1 MGVSHQAQGRSL
13 VLGRSQDREG
23 RVRVAGAKGRE
34 LVLKI
39 TQLSDSA
46 YPDGWPDY
54 DACVSEDRDY
64 WGRAASSYDKDEEGG
79 TLTIRYTPAS
89 DIAYFAYFAPYSMER
104 HFDLVAEAAA
114 SEGVDH
120 VHLGTTLDGQPID
133 CLEMGEGSFNVW
145 LYARQHPGETQAE
158 WWMEGALEVLT
169 DPADSVGRRLRQKCR
184 LHIVPNC
191 NPDGSK
197 RGNLRVNAAGA
208 NLNREWENPSA
219 ERSPEVLAIR
229 NHMDK
234 TGVDFAMDVHGDEAI
249 PAVFIA
255 GFDGIPSITERQSG
269 LYHRYRDTLARRTP
283 DFQTRHG
290 YPVAAAGKANL
301 SMSTN
306 QLAERFG
313 AVAMTLEMP
322 FKDNAD
328 YPDELQG
335 WSPDRCKMLAR
346 ECLGAL
352 LEWLE
357 SGMLTQLGHVVRL
370 RDGSQQNALGICR
383 AGEPDLLVDSS
394 FERAFAW
401 FEKADNHRTP
411 LIIKANH
418 ISRVHRHVPLD
429 LFIVPRREGKKVTA
443 LSVHAGVWTSAALAA
458 PPRCGCATSPAG

>member
-1 MGVSHQAQGRSL
+1 MSDIRIDSAFDSGNIE
-13 VLGRSQDREG
+13 VLSVDGATARLAIPLDTSSEFKQWFHF
-23 RVRVAGAKGRE
+23 RVAGAKGRE

-64 WGRAASSYDKDEEGG
+64 WGRAASSYHKDEEGG

-89 DIAYFAYFAPYSMER
+89 DIAWFAYFAPYSMER
-104 HFDLVAEAAA
+104 HHDLVSEAAA

-120 VHLGTTLDGQPID
+120 VSLGNTLDGQPID

-169 DPADSVGRRLRQKCR
+169 DPADSVGRKLRKNCR

-249 PAVFIA
+249 PVSFLA
-255 GFDGIPSITERQSG
+255 GFEGIPSWSDEQGERYYSYERI
-269 LYHRYRDTLARRTP
+269 LDRRTP
-283 DFQTRHG
+283 DFQTEQG
-290 YPVAAAGKANL
+290 YTKAAPGKANL

-306 QLAERFG
+306 QVAERFG
-313 AVAMTLEMP
+313 ATAMTLEMP
-322 FKDNAD
+322 YKDNKAD
-328 YPDELQG
+328 PEPEQG
-335 WSPDRCKMLAR
+335 WSPERCKMLAR
-346 ECLGAL
+346 DCLASL
-352 LEWLE
+352 VEWME
-357 SGMLTQLGHVVRL
+357 AQE
-370 RDGSQQNALGICR
+370 A
-383 AGEPDLLVDSS
+383 
-394 FERAFAW
+394 
-401 FEKADNHRTP
+401 
-411 LIIKANH
+411 
-418 ISRVHRHVPLD
+418 
-429 LFIVPRREGKKVTA
+429 
-443 LSVHAGVWTSAALAA
+443 
-458 PPRCGCATSPAG
+458 